1 MPRPLRAAA
10 VKAASRIRG
19 VYEWEDCAET
29 SERFQLI
36 AGAIEDNFEREEQED
51 NASEDYLDSAE
62 SDASEDEES
71 EEEGSYESS
80 FVSKSDD
87 DSDRDDEEEY
97 VVPRYAGPAEAAR
110 EDVPAPSV
118 PGDAERELS
127 PTVVDET
134 AHYTYAIYPDRPGPS
149 MAGYL
154 VDTPYADGPPEL
166 GHTDEPSE
174 LGYADPSELG
184 YAIDPPW
191 TPGAASPPCTS
202 WTPGYYACASPR
214 SPSPCNCDAVRSPTP
229 HPRAARSP
237 LSPSPQPCK
246 RPRTSEWA
254 SGQSLGAD
262 WPEEPQA

>member
-87 DSDRDDEEEY
+87 DSDRDDEDEY
-97 VVPRYAGPAEAAR
+97 VVPTYAGQAAR
-110 EDVPAPSV
+110 EDVPAPSDP

-127 PTVVDET
+127 PTVIDET
-134 AHYTYAIYPDRPGPS
+134 EQYTYAIYPDRPGPS
-149 MAGYL
+149 MAGY
-154 VDTPYADGPPEL
+154 DTPYADGPPEL

-174 LGYADPSELG
+174 LGYA
-184 YAIDPPW
+184 IDPPW
-191 TPGAASPPCTS
+191 TPGAASPPRTS

-237 LSPSPQPCK
+237 RSPSPQPCK